1 MRHDL
6 YLLQRKLS
14 SSSSKHPSL
23 SQCLSH
29 IKSIP
34 IANFVVDMSK
44 LWHSRLGH
52 PSFNKMSAIKNVL
65 PSFSQSCDDI
75 CIVCPLAKQKRLPSP
90 THNEISKFPFDLI
103 DIDV

>member
-1 MRHDL
+1 MHHGL
-6 YLLQRKLS
+6 YLLQKKLS

-29 IKSIP
+29 IKSTP
-34 IANFVVDMSK
+34 IVNSVVDMSK

-52 PSFNKMSAIKNVL
+52 PSFNKLLPIKDAL

-75 CIVCPLAKQKRLPSP
+75 CIVCPLAK
-90 THNEISKFPFDLI
+90 
-103 DIDV
+103 